1 MVRDLNQRG
10 KIMPEMIKKVNI
22 IRVGKEIQE
31 IEESISDDD
40 EIKIVVNKTVI
51 GTFSMSPSHLKEFVV
66 GYLLGEGLL
75 NSKDDIKKL
84 EIDGKTIEVETD
96 LADFDLRRELVMSS
110 DCFGGMRSKIDL
122 TKKVESDY
130 TITKEKIFEA
140 SKVLRERSE
149 VWSSTGGTH
158 IAVLVNG
165 DNYIGIE
172 DVSRHVAID
181 KVIGAAELQNVNFS
195 NSFMFSS
202 GRMPGDMII
211 KVARVGI
218 PIIASKSAP
227 TSSGYMVGQESN
239 VTVIGFVRGNR
250 FNIYT
255 HPQRISY

>member
-1 MVRDLNQRG
+1 
-10 KIMPEMIKKVNI
+10 MPEMIKKVDI
-22 IRVGKEIQE
+22 VRVGREIQE
-31 IEESISDDD
+31 IEEPISNDD

-51 GTFSMSPSHLKEFVV
+51 GTFSMSPNHLKEFVV

-75 NSKDDIKKL
+75 SSKNDIKKL
-84 EIDGKTIEVETD
+84 EIEGKTIEVETD
-96 LADFDLRRELVMSS
+96 LIDFDLRRELVMSS
-110 DCFGGMRSKIDL
+110 DCFGGMRSKIEL
-122 TKKVESDY
+122 TKKVESDF
-130 TITKEKIFEA
+130 TISKEAILEA
-140 SKVLRERSE
+140 SKALRQRSE
-149 VWSSTGGTH
+149 IWSTTGGTH
-158 IAVLVNG
+158 IAILVNE

-181 KVIGAAELQNVNFS
+181 KVIGAGELQDVDFS

-227 TSSGYMVGQESN
+227 TFSGYLAGKESN

-255 HPQRISY
+255 HPERIIY

>member
-1 MVRDLNQRG
+1 
-10 KIMPEMIKKVNI
+10 MPEMVKKVNI
-22 IRVGKEIQE
+22 VRVGKEINE
-31 IEESISDDD
+31 IEEDISNDD
-40 EIKIVVNKTVI
+40 EIKVLVNKTVI
-51 GTFSMSPSHLKEFVV
+51 GTFSMSPRHLKEFVV

-75 NSKDDIKKL
+75 SSKNDIKKL
-84 EIDGKTIEVETD
+84 HIEGKTIEVETD

-110 DCFGGMRSKIDL
+110 DCFGGMRSKIEL
-122 TKKVESDY
+122 TKKVESEY
-130 TITKEKIFEA
+130 TVSKEAILKA
-140 SKVLRERSE
+140 SKVLRQRSE

-158 IAVLVNG
+158 VAVLVNG

-181 KVIGAAELQNVNFS
+181 KVVGAAELQGVDFS
-195 NSFMFSS
+195 NSYIFSS

-211 KVARVGI
+211 KIARIGI

-227 TSSGYMVGQESN
+227 TYSGYMVGTEAR

-255 HPQRISY
+255 HPHRIKY

>member
-1 MVRDLNQRG
+1 
-10 KIMPEMIKKVNI
+10 MPEMVKKVNAV
-22 IRVGKEIQE
+22 RVGKESRE
-31 IEESISDDD
+31 IEESISNDD
-40 EIKIVVNKTVI
+40 EIKIIVNKTVI
-51 GTFSMSPSHLKEFVV
+51 GTFSMSPNHLKEFVI

-75 NSKDDIKKL
+75 SSKDDITKL
-84 EIDGKTIEVETD
+84 EIDGKTITVETD

-122 TKKVESDY
+122 TKKVESEY
-130 TITKEKIFEA
+130 TIPKEKIFEA
-140 SKVLRERSE
+140 SKVLREKSDI
-149 VWSSTGGTH
+149 WSTTGGTH
-158 IAVLVNG
+158 IAVLVNE

-181 KVIGAAELQNVNFS
+181 KVIGAAELQDIDFS

-211 KVARVGI
+211 KIARVGI

-227 TSSGYMVGQESN
+227 TSSGYMVGDEAN
-239 VTVIGFVRGNR
+239 VTIIGFVRGNR

-255 HPQRISY
+255 HSERILY